1 MASAAH
7 LGDIRDSTINEVFG
21 VGGESEAVSRG
32 KDK

>member
-7 LGDIRDSTINEVFG
+7 LGDIRDSTINEAFG
-21 VGGESEAVSRG
+21 VWEESEAVYRG